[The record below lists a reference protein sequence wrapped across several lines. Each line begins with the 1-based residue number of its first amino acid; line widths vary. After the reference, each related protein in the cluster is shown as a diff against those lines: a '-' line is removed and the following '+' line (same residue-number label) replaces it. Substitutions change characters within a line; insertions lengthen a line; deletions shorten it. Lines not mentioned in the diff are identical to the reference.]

1 MANFLDRVMGSLRQ
15 PAEPQIRNDRSKF
28 VVLDVET
35 SGLDPKNDRIVEI
48 ALVTFQNG
56 KPIEEWNTLL
66 NPEGSVGPTS
76 IHGIS
81 EFDVQDAPKFHEVA
95 EDITSRILNVA
106 IVAHNAKFDLAF
118 LKNEFLRSTN
128 VVPELNFICTLSAS
142 SYYLPDIPRRRLVD
156 CCSEIGIEIQNSHSA
171 LGDAVATG
179 KLMTYYLNSN
189 KYPSPRKSDIEATSQ
204 NFVELGAT
212 NLATDNRSI
221 TVSSRKNLKVKEFN
235 RVRPSY
241 NSLVRLLA
249 TSSLEEIFANS
260 QEPGAFEYL
269 EKVIEALE
277 DGAINEVETAE
288 IGKIAEIY
296 GLQKAMVEKL
306 NFQLLNALAHE
317 ALKDE
322 LVSMAERKE
331 LVEIAKFL
339 SIEEKEITKVVK
351 HAKEERAQKLGDDL
365 KPLPEGWNLGQPLL
379 VGDRVVFTGCDPEER
394 AKLEFQSKKVG
405 IAITGSV
412 SAKTKYLV
420 TDGSYSGNKVRDAEK
435 FGTPKINPEQYK
447 TLLKH
452 IQPAGSTPLSK
463 KDKKKISSQAGA
475 EGLDVSAVRNWAV
488 QNGYEIAPKGRLQS
502 ELFDAY
508 RAFIA
513 NQ

>member
-1 MANFLDRVMGSLRQ
+1 MANFLDRLKNNLRQ
-15 PAEPQIRNDRSKF
+15 NDESAVINTASKF

-35 SGLDPKNDRIVEI
+35 SGLDPKNNRIVEI

-56 KPIEEWNTLL
+56 EPIDEWNTIL
-66 NPEGSVGPTS
+66 NPEGSVGPTN

-81 EFDVQDAPKFHEVA
+81 EFDVQDAPKFRDVE
-95 EDITSRILNVA
+95 EDIKLRISNMVV
-106 IVAHNAKFDLAF
+106 VAHNAKFDLAF
-118 LKNEFLRSTN
+118 LRNEFARSSN
-128 VVPELNFICTLSAS
+128 YVPELKYICTLSAS

-179 KLMTYYLNSN
+179 KLMTYYLNHN
-189 KYPSPRKSDIEATSQ
+189 KYPSPRKSDVEATSQ
-204 NFVELGAT
+204 VGLGS
-212 NLATDNRSI
+212 NQLNSSI
-221 TVSSRKNLKVKEFN
+221 GNDPIVSLRKKDLKVKEFN
-235 RVRPSY
+235 RMRPSY

-249 TSSLEEIFANS
+249 SSSLETIFAKS

-277 DGAINEVETAE
+277 DGAISDMETTE
-288 IGKIAEIY
+288 IEKIAAVYELNQTI
-296 GLQKAMVEKL
+296 VEKL

-322 LVSMAERKE
+322 LVSLAERRE
-331 LVEIAKFL
+331 LIDIAKYL
-339 SIEEKEITKVVK
+339 NIDEKEITNIVK
-351 HAKEERAQKLGDDL
+351 NAKEERALKLGGDL
-365 KPLPEGWNLGQPLL
+365 KPLPEGWSMGQPLL
-379 VGDRVVFTGCDPEER
+379 VGDRVVFTGCDPDER

-435 FGTPKINPEQYK
+435 FGTPKVNPDQYK
-447 TLLKH
+447 ILLKH

-463 KDKKKISSQAGA
+463 KDKERISSQTGA
-475 EGLDVSAVRNWAV
+475 EGLDVSVVRNWAIE
-488 QNGYEIAPKGRLQS
+488 NGYEIAPKGRLQS
-502 ELFDAY
+502 EIFDAY
-508 RAFIA
+508 RLFLASK
-513 NQ
+513 

>member
-1 MANFLDRVMGSLRQ
+1 MANFLDRLMGNLKQ
-15 PAEPQIRNDRSKF
+15 VDDPQIKDDSSKF

-35 SGLDPKNDRIVEI
+35 SGLDPRNDRIVEI

-56 KPIEEWNTLL
+56 EAIDKWNTLL
-66 NPEGSVGPTS
+66 NPEGSVGPTN

-95 EDITSRILNVA
+95 DDVTSRISNLV

-118 LKNEFLRSTN
+118 LKNEFLRSAN

-142 SYYLPDIPRRRLVD
+142 SYYLPDISRRRLVD
-156 CCSEIGIEIQNSHSA
+156 CCSEVGIEIQNSHSA

-189 KYPSPRKSDIEATSQ
+189 KHPAPRKSDIEATSQ
-204 NFVELGAT
+204 NSDKLAAI
-212 NLATDNRSI
+212 NLTIDNSSV
-221 TVSSRKNLKVKEFN
+221 TVSSKKNLKVKEFN
-235 RVRPSY
+235 RMRPSY

-249 TSSLEEIFANS
+249 ISSLDAIFAKS

-296 GLQKAMVEKL
+296 SLQNKVVEEL

-331 LVEIAKFL
+331 LIEIARFL
-339 SIEEKEITKVVK
+339 NIDEKEITQVVK

-394 AKLEFQSKKVG
+394 AKLEVQSKKVG

-447 TLLKH
+447 TLLQH

-475 EGLDVSAVRNWAV
+475 EGLNVSAVRNWAV